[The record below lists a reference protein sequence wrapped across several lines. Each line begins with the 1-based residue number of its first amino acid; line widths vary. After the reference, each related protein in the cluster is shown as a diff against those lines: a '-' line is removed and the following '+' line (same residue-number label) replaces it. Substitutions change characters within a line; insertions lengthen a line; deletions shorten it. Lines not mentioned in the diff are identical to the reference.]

1 MPRLLRDIVV
11 ASFQQ
16 EQDIEVIETPD
27 QMAQL
32 DHVVASTRPDVL
44 VVECGRPELHQI
56 RDELLSKNA
65 DLRLLA
71 ISHDAR
77 TAFLCELRPH
87 EVELLDVS
95 PQSLL
100 QAIRRPREW
109 LGKRLNGEQYQP
121 D

>member
-11 ASFQQ
+11 ASFRQ
-16 EQDIEVIETPD
+16 EQDIEVIETPEE
-27 QMAQL
+27 MAQL
-32 DHVVASTRPDVL
+32 DHVVARTRPDVL
-44 VVECGRPELHQI
+44 VVECEQPELHRM

-65 DLRLLA
+65 NLRLLA
-71 ISHDAR
+71 ISHDGR

-109 LGKRLNGEQYQP
+109 RGKSLNGELHRP